1 MNLFVFSM
9 TLLVLIKNVFL
20 FLIAWELTSVC
31 SWGLIGLI
39 TTKKEAKRAAFTA
52 LLTTSFS
59 DIFLFFGVLSL
70 IKNPLLLFE
79 TTFEDIS
86 NWYKTR
92 HLPILTQ
99 VFLWIGVLGKSAQ
112 IPLYFWLPEAMV
124 APATVSALLHSA
136 TMVKA
141 GVYLSLR
148 LSFYLGEKASFFSF
162 LLEFTGAFTF
172 LYGSFLALFSKKV
185 KRLLAYSTISNIG
198 LMLSSLFFSPYSSIM
213 FFLFHSFCKASLFL
227 FASLVLELSA
237 ELNFPERL
245 FLYLSTLSLGGIIPL
260 PGAFPKIFCLT
271 ALRRSLPVY
280 VFSLLGS
287 FFSILYSLKYL
298 SLLANSHKKENIPY
312 IPSSVPCILAFF
324 SNILPFLVL
333 QKESPP
339 LTVESL
345 IEDAFLIASGIIL
358 FYFLKK
364 KEEIIERTIGGFYLK
379 TKAKILNLSS
389 KIITFSYMISQALL
403 KMDKRRPRE
412 NFLLIVLSLILGG
425 IILWI
430 FYM

>member
-1 MNLFVFSM
+1 
-9 TLLVLIKNVFL
+9 
-20 FLIAWELTSVC
+20 
-31 SWGLIGLI
+31 
-39 TTKKEAKRAAFTA
+39 
-52 LLTTSFS
+52 
-59 DIFLFFGVLSL
+59 
-70 IKNPLLLFE
+70 
-79 TTFEDIS
+79 
-86 NWYKTR
+86 
-92 HLPILTQ
+92 
-99 VFLWIGVLGKSAQ
+99 
-112 IPLYFWLPEAMV
+112 
-124 APATVSALLHSA
+124 
-136 TMVKA
+136 
-141 GVYLSLR
+141 
-148 LSFYLGEKASFFSF
+148 
-162 LLEFTGAFTF
+162 
-172 LYGSFLALFSKKV
+172 
-185 KRLLAYSTISNIG
+185 
-198 LMLSSLFFSPYSSIM
+198 
-213 FFLFHSFCKASLFL
+213 
-227 FASLVLELSA
+227 
-237 ELNFPERL
+237 
-245 FLYLSTLSLGGIIPL
+245 
-260 PGAFPKIFCLT
+260 
-271 ALRRSLPVY
+271 
-280 VFSLLGS
+280 
-287 FFSILYSLKYL
+287 L